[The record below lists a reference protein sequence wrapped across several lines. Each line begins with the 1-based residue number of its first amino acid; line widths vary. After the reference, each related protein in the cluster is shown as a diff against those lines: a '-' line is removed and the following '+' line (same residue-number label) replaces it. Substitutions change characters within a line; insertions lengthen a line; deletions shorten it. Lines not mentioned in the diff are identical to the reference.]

1 MQEVYSVNSHKFGRL
16 KDKKKQTLWGGLK
29 KTYAKN
35 AAKAP
40 YATPSWA
47 CCFFFGRGAFYKE
60 NR

>member
-29 KTYAKN
+29 KHMQKM
-35 AAKAP
+35 P
-40 YATPSWA
+40 QRRHMQLRHGHVVV
-47 CCFFFGRGAFYKE
+47 FFGRGAFYKE